1 MSKIIGIDLG
11 TSTTEAAV
19 LEDGK
24 PVMILNSDGQV
35 IIPSVVGINQEGKYV
50 FGEQA
55 KAQFL
60 LEPENTVIEV
70 KRKIGTG
77 EKISMGNREYTPIE
91 LSAMLL
97 SYVKNYAEEFLGEE
111 INRAVISVPA
121 YFDELKRQETVQ
133 AGEKAGFKVER
144 IINEPTAAALSYGIE
159 HMEEESHILV
169 YDLGGGTFDVT
180 LMEMFGGVLEVKA
193 SSGDN
198 QLGGKDFDE
207 CLIEWLVQQFR
218 ARYGI
223 NLRKSI
229 SAMVKLKEQA
239 ERCKKELSTKEDYR
253 ILIPFIAEKNG
264 NPLAL
269 EETVTVQLFEELTKK
284 LVERTHRPID
294 IVLADSG
301 ISPAEIDRILLV
313 GGSTR
318 MPMISKDIEAYLH
331 KRPSAAVNPDYAV
344 AEGTAIQAGMIE
356 GTLSGEDSIIMTDV
370 NPYTLGVRALNQF
383 GQDYMS
389 VVIPRNVTIP
399 VVKKSN
405 YCTSSDGQTEAH
417 IEVYQGDSINVEE
430 NHFLGDF
437 ILSGIPFGK
446 AGKEEIDVEFSY
458 NLNGMLEVK
467 AKIVSNGQEAGVEIN
482 MLKAEL
488 SKEED
493 EKTVDVSG
501 WKDSVYAKK
510 FRTVIRRAER
520 RLNNVDVESM
530 PFYCADLE
538 ESLYDLKLA
547 LLEDDLEMAQEIEKE
562 ILDML
567 NEL

>member
-1 MSKIIGIDLG
+1 MSKMIGIDLG
-11 TSTTEAAV
+11 TSTTEVAV
-19 LEDGK
+19 LKDGK
-24 PVMILNSDGQV
+24 PMMILNLEGQV
-35 IIPSVVGINQEGKYV
+35 ITPSVVGINQEGQYV

-77 EKISMGNREYTPIE
+77 ERISMGDREYTPVE

-97 SYVKNYAEEFLGEE
+97 AYVKSYAEEFLGEE

-133 AGEKAGFKVER
+133 AGEKAGFTVER

-207 CLIEWLVQQFR
+207 CLIEWLVQQFHAKYR
-218 ARYGI
+218 I
-223 NLRKSI
+223 NLRKST

-239 ERCKKELSTKEDYR
+239 ERCKKELSTRDDYR
-253 ILIPFIAEKNG
+253 IVIPFVAEKDG

-269 EETVTVQLFEELTKK
+269 EETITVQQFEELTRK

-318 MPMISKDIEAYLH
+318 MPMISRDIEAYLH
-331 KRPSAAVNPDYAV
+331 QHPSAAVNPDYAV
-344 AEGTAIQAGMIE
+344 AEGTAIQAGMID
-356 GTLSGEDSIIMTDV
+356 GILSGEDSIVMTDV

-383 GQDYMS
+383 GEDYMS

-399 VVKKSN
+399 VVRKRD
-405 YCTSSDGQTEAH
+405 YYTSFDGQTEAH
-417 IEVYQGDSINVEE
+417 IEVYQGDSEDVEE

-437 ILSGIPFGK
+437 ILSGIPFGE
-446 AGKEEIDVEFSY
+446 AGKEQVDVEFSY

-467 AKIVSNGQEAGVEIN
+467 ARIASSGQEAGVEIN
-482 MLKAEL
+482 MLNTEL
-488 SKEED
+488 SDK
-493 EKTVDVSG
+493 KPIDVSG
-501 WKDSVYAKK
+501 WKNSKYAKR

-520 RLNNVDVESM
+520 GLNNEEVQNM
-530 PFYCADLE
+530 PFYSVDLE

-547 LLEDDLEMAQEIEKE
+547 LLDDDLETAQEIEKE

-567 NEL
+567 NDM

>member
-1 MSKIIGIDLG
+1 MSKMIGIDLG

-19 LEDGK
+19 LKDGK
-24 PVMILNSDGQV
+24 PIMILNLNGQV
-35 IIPSVVGINQEGKYV
+35 ITPSVVGIDQAGNYV

-55 KAQFL
+55 KGQFL

-77 EKISMGNREYTPIE
+77 ERVSMGDREYTPVEI
-91 LSAMLL
+91 SAMLL
-97 SYVKNYAEEFLGEE
+97 AHVKSYAEEFLGEE

-133 AGEKAGFKVER
+133 AGEKAGFTVER

-159 HMEEESHILV
+159 HMEEESYILI

-207 CLIEWLVQQFR
+207 CLIEWLVQQFH
-218 ARYGI
+218 AKYHI
-223 NLRKSI
+223 NLRKST

-239 ERCKKELSTKEDYR
+239 ERCKKELSVRDDYQ
-253 ILIPFIAEKNG
+253 IVIPFIAEKNG

-269 EETVTVQLFEELTKK
+269 EETITVQQFEELTRE

-318 MPMISKDIEAYLH
+318 MPMISRDIEAYLH
-331 KRPSAAVNPDYAV
+331 QRPSAAVNPDYAV
-344 AEGTAIQAGMIE
+344 AEGTAIQAGMID
-356 GTLSGEDSIIMTDV
+356 GILSGEDSIVMTDV

-399 VVKKSN
+399 VVRKRD
-405 YCTSSDGQTEAH
+405 YYTSFDGQTEAH
-417 IEVYQGDSINVEE
+417 IEVYQGESARVEN

-437 ILSGIPFGK
+437 VLSGIPFGE
-446 AGKEEIDVEFSY
+446 AGKEQVDVEFSY

-467 AKIVSNGQEAGVEIN
+467 ARIASSGQEAGVEIN
-482 MLKAEL
+482 MLKTEL
-488 SKEED
+488 QDK
-493 EKTVDVSG
+493 KPIDVNG
-501 WKDSVYAKK
+501 WKNSKYAKK

-520 RLNNVDVESM
+520 CLNNEEVQNN
-530 PFYCADLE
+530 PFYCTDLE

-547 LLEDDLEMAQEIEKE
+547 LLEDDLEAAQEIEKE

-567 NEL
+567 NDM

>member
-1 MSKIIGIDLG
+1 MSKMIGIDLG
-11 TSTTEAAV
+11 TSTTEVAV
-19 LEDGK
+19 LKDGK
-24 PVMILNSDGQV
+24 PMMILNLEGQV
-35 IIPSVVGINQEGKYV
+35 ITPSVVGINQEGQYV

-77 EKISMGNREYTPIE
+77 ERISMGDREYTPVE

-97 SYVKNYAEEFLGEE
+97 AYVKSYAEEFLGEE

-133 AGEKAGFKVER
+133 AGEKAGFTVER

-207 CLIEWLVQQFR
+207 CLIEWLVQQFHAKYR
-218 ARYGI
+218 I
-223 NLRKSI
+223 NLRKST

-239 ERCKKELSTKEDYR
+239 ERCKKELSTRDDYR
-253 ILIPFIAEKNG
+253 IVIPFVAEKDG

-269 EETVTVQLFEELTKK
+269 EETITVQQFEELTRK

-318 MPMISKDIEAYLH
+318 MPMISRDIEAYLH
-331 KRPSAAVNPDYAV
+331 QHPSAAVNPDYAV
-344 AEGTAIQAGMIE
+344 AEGTAIQAGMID
-356 GTLSGEDSIIMTDV
+356 GILSGEDSIVMTDV

-383 GQDYMS
+383 GEDYMS

-399 VVKKSN
+399 VVRKRD
-405 YCTSSDGQTEAH
+405 YYTSFDGQTEAH
-417 IEVYQGDSINVEE
+417 IEVYQGDSKDVEE

-437 ILSGIPFGK
+437 ILSGIPFGE
-446 AGKEEIDVEFSY
+446 AGKEQVDVEFSY

-467 AKIVSNGQEAGVEIN
+467 ARIASSGQEAGVEIN
-482 MLKAEL
+482 MLNTEL
-488 SKEED
+488 SDK
-493 EKTVDVSG
+493 KPIDVSG
-501 WKDSVYAKK
+501 WKNSKYAKR

-520 RLNNVDVESM
+520 GLNNEEVQNM
-530 PFYCADLE
+530 PFYSVDLE

-547 LLEDDLEMAQEIEKE
+547 LLDDDLETAQEIEKE

-567 NEL
+567 NDM

>member
-1 MSKIIGIDLG
+1 MSKMIGIDLG

-19 LEDGK
+19 LKDGK
-24 PVMILNSDGQV
+24 PIMILNLNGQV
-35 IIPSVVGINQEGKYV
+35 ITPSVVGIDQEGNYV

-55 KAQFL
+55 KGQFL

-77 EKISMGNREYTPIE
+77 EKVSMGNREYTPVEI
-91 LSAMLL
+91 SAMLL
-97 SYVKNYAEEFLGEE
+97 AYVKSYAEEFLGEE

-133 AGEKAGFKVER
+133 AGEKAGFTVER

-159 HMEEESHILV
+159 HMEEESHILI

-207 CLIEWLVQQFR
+207 CLIEWLVQQFHAKYR
-218 ARYGI
+218 I
-223 NLRKSI
+223 NLRKST

-239 ERCKKELSTKEDYR
+239 ERCKKELSVRDDYQ
-253 ILIPFIAEKNG
+253 IVIPFIAEKNG

-269 EETVTVQLFEELTKK
+269 EETITVQQFEELTRE

-331 KRPSAAVNPDYAV
+331 QRPSAAVNPDYAV
-344 AEGTAIQAGMIE
+344 AEGTAIQAGMID
-356 GTLSGEDSIIMTDV
+356 GILSGEDSIVMTDV

-383 GQDYMS
+383 GKDYMS

-399 VVKKSN
+399 VVRERA
-405 YCTSSDGQTEAH
+405 YYTSFDGQTEAH
-417 IEVYQGDSINVEE
+417 IEVYQGESTSVEN

-437 ILSGIPFGK
+437 VLSGIPFGE
-446 AGKEEIDVEFSY
+446 AGKEQVDVEFSY

-467 AKIVSNGQEAGVEIN
+467 ARIASSGQEAGVEIN
-482 MLKAEL
+482 MLKTEPQDKKPIDVNEWKN
-488 SKEED
+488 SK
-493 EKTVDVSG
+493 
-501 WKDSVYAKK
+501 YAKK

-520 RLNNVDVESM
+520 CLNNEEVQNN
-530 PFYCADLE
+530 PFYCIDLK

-547 LLEDDLEMAQEIEKE
+547 LLEDDLEAAQEIEKE

-567 NEL
+567 NDM